1 MVSALTDAV
10 TDECGGEAALTGS
23 AYLILAVAL
32 HRLGQRARGEGMEAE
47 AGGGGWVGG
56 WAHGLMVEC
65 VNWCRC

>member
-32 HRLGQRARGEGMEAE
+32 HRLGQCASGEGMEAE
-47 AGGGGWVGG
+47 AGGVGWVGG
-56 WAHGLMVEC
+56 WAHGKVVEW
-65 VNWCRC
+65 VNGFRC